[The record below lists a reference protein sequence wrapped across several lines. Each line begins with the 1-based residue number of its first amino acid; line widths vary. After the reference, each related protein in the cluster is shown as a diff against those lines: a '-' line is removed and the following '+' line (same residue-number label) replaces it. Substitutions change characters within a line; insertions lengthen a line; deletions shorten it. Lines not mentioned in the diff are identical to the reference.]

1 MLRKSVVII
10 FIVCFVSAKAQ
21 TKKNGQSMFRDSLDG
36 AFDFS
41 NFLIDVHGFVP
52 IPFLV
57 TEPAL
62 GGFGGGL
69 GLMFLRKQPPMID
82 TIRSQVK
89 TIPIAPTI
97 TGLAALYT
105 VNDTWLIGAM
115 RSGMWRK
122 IRTKYRIVGGYA
134 NVNLSFYRTLAG
146 EEREFELNFRTVPLS
161 GYLMKQFKG
170 TAWSAG
176 IQYLYLQSKL
186 SAKSGALPDF
196 ISDQE
201 VNSLVSMPGVLVE
214 FDNRDNIFTPNK
226 GIKFLT
232 SFGWS
237 DNAFGSDY
245 DYTNLNVYAYVYHPF
260 SKKVIGGVRYEMQ
273 QVFDDPPFYLLPYI
287 DLRGIPVARYQ
298 GNIFSALEGEIRWD
312 FVPRWSAVFF
322 GGTGKAYD
330 TWSEFDDS
338 DYESSGGM
346 GFRYLMARKFKL
358 RMGVDVARGPEQ
370 WAYYVVMGSAWKK

>member
-1 MLRKSVVII
+1 MLRNSVVFI
-10 FIVCFVSAKAQ
+10 FIMCFVSAKAQ
-21 TKKNGQSMFRDSLDG
+21 TKKDGQSMFRDSLDG

-69 GLMFLRKQPPMID
+69 GLMFLNKQPPMID

-89 TIPIAPTI
+89 IIPIAPTI

-201 VNSLVSMPGVLVE
+201 VNSLVSMPGLLVE

-260 SKKVIGGVRYEMQ
+260 SKKVIGGLRYEMQ

-298 GNIFSALEGEIRWD
+298 GNIFSVLEGEIRWD

-338 DYESSGGM
+338 DYESSGGI

-370 WAYYVVMGSAWKK
+370 WAYYIVMGSAWKK